1 MSRILRGMFKNI
13 FSPPFVFWLPT
24 QMFSRECLLC
34 IYPVSPCDII
44 IHPLKTQS
52 VFSLIY
58 WGKYLYCMWTMPV
71 CSQNKTKQM
80 CKTLEYYWQSSSVVL
95 STLLRLQKWEAA
107 TESMNTAK
115 FTQHRHTFHSTSSSH
130 VQCSLFL
137 CVGGTI
143 SSTECTA
150 HDRFHCQKKI

>member
-1 MSRILRGMFKNI
+1 MSLILRDMFKNI

-24 QMFSRECLLC
+24 QMFSWECLLC
-34 IYPVSPCDII
+34 VYISSFTICEII
-44 IHPLKTQS
+44 IHPLKTQT
-52 VFSLIY
+52 VLSLIY

-80 CKTLEYYWQSSSVVL
+80 CKTLEYYWQPSSVSRVPG
-95 STLLRLQKWEAA
+95 TLLRLQKWEAA

-130 VQCSLFL
+130 VQCSLF
-137 CVGGTI
+137 CVWVV
-143 SSTECTA
+143 
-150 HDRFHCQKKI
+150 Q